1 MRALRGMLDDR
12 GGFDRL
18 GYDLLWLLPLWASSS
33 FGARPRRC
41 LWLLESA
48 NGLFVSSDVRHVL
61 LVSVKFTDF
70 IAEQKSLQFLTREL
84 RLPVRGLIMSFKG
97 NTVRLDMVVQSSEV
111 HYRADLVLASLNHG
125 HEWYESFSRSVLSLV
140 VGHER
145 SLIDVQ
151 LQLLLVLSAGVFCGR
166 VLPYH
171 ISQDIWTHAFPP
183 FP

>member
-48 NGLFVSSDVRHVL
+48 NGLFVSSDVGHV
-61 LVSVKFTDF
+61 SF
-70 IAEQKSLQFLTREL
+70 IS
-84 RLPVRGLIMSFKG
+84 IKG